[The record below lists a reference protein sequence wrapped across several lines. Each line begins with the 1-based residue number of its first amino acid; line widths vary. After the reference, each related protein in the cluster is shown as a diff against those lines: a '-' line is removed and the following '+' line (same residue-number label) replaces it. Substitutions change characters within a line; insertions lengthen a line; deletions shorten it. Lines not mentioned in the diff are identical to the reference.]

1 MIKSNQIV
9 PGMIISIG
17 KQIYR
22 VESSVMVTVSKG
34 VPFVKTKL
42 KNLMTEEVVEKNFK
56 NDQEVEEVKLIE
68 RQIEYLYLEGKNHLF
83 LDIQELNQVLI
94 EQAMIEDKVKFL
106 KEGVQLKAMFYGDQI
121 YSVELPQFLELMVV
135 KSDEGSGRAN
145 LSSTT
150 KVAVLET
157 GARVDVPL
165 FVESGDIVKI
175 DTATSE
181 FVQRV

>member
-17 KQIYR
+17 KQIFR
-22 VESSVMVTVSKG
+22 VESAVMVTVSRG

-42 KNLMTEEVVEKNFK
+42 KDLMNDTLVEKNFK
-56 NDQEVEEVKLIE
+56 LDQEVEEVKLVE
-68 RQIEYLYLEGKNHLF
+68 RQIEYLYMEGKQHLF
-83 LDIQELNQVLI
+83 LDIEELNQVFI
-94 EQAMIEDKVKFL
+94 DQKIIEDKVKYL

-121 YSVELPQFLELMVV
+121 YSVELPQFLELMVI
-135 KSDEGSGRAN
+135 KSDDGEKVSIT
-145 LSSTT
+145 STT

-157 GARVDVPL
+157 GARVEVPL
-165 FVESGDIVKI
+165 FVESGDIVKV
-175 DTATSE
+175 DTSTSE

>member
-1 MIKSNQIV
+1 MIKSSQIV

-42 KNLMTEEVVEKNFK
+42 KNLMTEEVSEKNFK
-56 NDQEVEEVKLIE
+56 SDQEVEEVKLVE

-83 LDIQELNQVLI
+83 LDIEELNQVLI
-94 EQAMIEDKVKFL
+94 EQPMIEDKVKFL
-106 KEGVQLKAMFYGDQI
+106 KEGVQLKALFYGNQI

-135 KSDEGSGRAN
+135 KSDDTPMKGN

-150 KVAVLET
+150 KLATLET
-157 GARVDVPL
+157 GARLNVPL

-175 DTATSE
+175 DTMTGE